1 MVISCTIC
9 ILCKIN
15 VETLCVLSIVVVCCT
30 KQLNRVNIMNQGVE
44 LGQIKVLTN
53 AKLNK
58 NGFVGMKIMEGLTKK
73 LKGFRG
79 VYWILSKVEEV
90 KQSSSGLNKANR
102 RCTTREIHIHNKP
115 KEDPTHVSMFFASKA
130 GKGGDSLCK

>member
-1 MVISCTIC
+1 
-9 ILCKIN
+9 
-15 VETLCVLSIVVVCCT
+15 
-30 KQLNRVNIMNQGVE
+30 
-44 LGQIKVLTN
+44 
-53 AKLNK
+53 
-58 NGFVGMKIMEGLTKK
+58 MEGLTKK

-90 KQSSSGLNKANR
+90 KQSLSRLNKADR

-115 KEDPTHVSMFFASKA
+115 KEDPTHVSMFFASKV